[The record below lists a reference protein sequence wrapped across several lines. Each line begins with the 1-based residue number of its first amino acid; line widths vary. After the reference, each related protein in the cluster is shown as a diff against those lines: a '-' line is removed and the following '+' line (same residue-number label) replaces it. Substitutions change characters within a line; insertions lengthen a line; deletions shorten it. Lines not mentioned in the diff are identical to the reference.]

1 MLQRP
6 GAMLVG
12 IVVLALLLL
21 LLSHERAQHSH
32 SLHLAS
38 DAGSSGH
45 AMHSDLE
52 MESPQA
58 DTGDIATSITVR
70 QPLPYATRTTQ
81 AFRRNAHCD
90 TTCFGLIVGRCEAF
104 A

>member
-1 MLQRP
+1 MGLSSLLATLQRP

-38 DAGSSGH
+38 DASSSSSH
-45 AMHSDLE
+45 AMRSDLE
-52 MESPQA
+52 MEAPQA
-58 DTGDIATSITVR
+58 DAGDT
-70 QPLPYATRTTQ
+70 P
-81 AFRRNAHCD
+81 RRMIFNHTAPA
-90 TTCFGLIVGRCEAF
+90 RCQNLA
-104 A
+104 

>member
-1 MLQRP
+1 MGLSSLLATLQRP

-38 DAGSSGH
+38 DASSSSH
-45 AMHSDLE
+45 AMRSDPE
-52 MESPQA
+52 MESPE
-58 DTGDIATSITVR
+58 GDAG
-70 QPLPYATRTTQ
+70 
-81 AFRRNAHCD
+81 NAAM
-90 TTCFGLIVGRCEAF
+90 RA
-104 A
+104 